1 MTVEEIELR
10 KILRS
15 MLAEAGITR
24 DSLKEVVDGIVKQ
37 KLEQIVA
44 NKIAQELG
52 EKQLINRIANTVWDR
67 YRFAL
72 SDLLRDEVAKR
83 IASVTTDI
91 IVHIPKEANV
101 TINEGV

>member
-24 DSLKEVVDGIVKQ
+24 DSLKGVVDGIVKQ

-52 EKQLINRIANTVWDR
+52 ETRIIDRIAITLWNQH
-67 YRFAL
+67 RFNL
-72 SDLLRDEVAKR
+72 SDLLRDEVSRR
-83 IASVTTDI
+83 IATVTTD
-91 IVHIPKEANV
+91 VTVNIPKEANV
-101 TINEGV
+101 TIKQGA